1 MVYLAS
7 LSMTNLI
14 NVCSS
19 RKLNQTGMGVCSY
32 AYVMGRH
39 SWLELKAPLTHTE
52 KKKANG
58 PKRDENTA
66 VEGATLKIPGRPAI
80 SGVCAEQLL
89 RSRALSVSNYCS
101 VCVCVCVCVCVLI

>member
-1 MVYLAS
+1 MANQIS
-7 LSMTNLI
+7 A
-14 NVCSS
+14 CSS
-19 RKLNQTGMGVCSY
+19 CKLNQTGMGVCSY

-39 SWLELKAPLTHTE
+39 SWLELKAPQTHTL

-66 VEGATLKIPGRPAI
+66 VEGATLKIPGRATI

-89 RSRALSVSNYCS
+89 RFRALSVSNY
-101 VCVCVCVCVCVLI
+101 

>member
-7 LSMTNLI
+7 LSKTNLI

-19 RKLNQTGMGVCSY
+19 CKLNQTGMGVCSY

-52 KKKANG
+52 KKKKANG

-66 VEGATLKIPGRPAI
+66 VEGATLKIPGRAAI

-89 RSRALSVSNYCS
+89 RFRALSVSNYCS
-101 VCVCVCVCVCVLI
+101 VCVRVC